1 MNNFF
6 KFLRRVYIWFL
17 YKIEMH
23 PDMDVRIR
31 KLKELGFSIGN
42 NVFIDNV
49 EIEDLYPEFLK
60 IEDDVVIAYGT
71 RILVHDS
78 SMNNLFG
85 DPIRFGKVIIKKGA
99 YIGSKCIIMPGVT
112 IGEGALIGAGS
123 LVTHNVKD
131 HMVAFGSPAK
141 EYMKVIEYREKFLKS
156 IDKDEYYYWDI
167 LPFSKRILEENWL
180 EKEKESYRNFI
191 KTKVTKK

>member
-1 MNNFF
+1 
-6 KFLRRVYIWFL
+6 
-17 YKIEMH
+17 
-23 PDMDVRIR
+23 MDVRIR

-49 EIEDLYPEFLK
+49 EIEDLYPEFLQ

-180 EKEKESYRNFI
+180 EKEKESYRHFI